1 MAHTKPKPTRYT
13 HTRNNTKT
21 RTDHSYP
28 FPPRPRPSILPRP
41 HEKRG
46 TALCPVRGASTDGQ
60 LQQQQQQQHQQEQQ
74 QPNREGKTI
83 IQRST
88 GDRHYNLYFDWRNQ
102 CPHTRLLPCFVY
114 PPPFPLLNHPMTFHR
129 TALGFFVIQFS
140 YRLISLFFLCCD
152 LFLINFGFFFVCVW
166 VCACVWTRAHV
177 ESIISIAITRYGALL
192 VAHRQLVGAA
202 RRNFGRTISE
212 SIFIWRKRERES
224 ETRSET
230 VREMTL
236 ADVIFP
242 PLFFLFFFFLL
253 AVLVE
258 LRGKELRSYWT
269 LRKSLGMEENQTDK
283 ANLWSLS
290 ETLLFVLRV
299 RKKRT
304 MKWEEFWRDQVD
316 LGRFSKFSAPFL
328 IGSFEVRS
336 QSAVS
341 REQSRFCWPIRDG
354 DRERNI
360 FIFKKINP
368 KSPMDPTSALSNYD
382 RHPWS

>member
-1 MAHTKPKPTRYT
+1 MNSGSCWIHYIDCNYTVRCIVGRSPPIGRRRETKFWK
-13 HTRNNTKT
+13 NNQREHFYLTK
-21 RTDHSYP
+21 
-28 FPPRPRPSILPRP
+28 
-41 HEKRG
+41 
-46 TALCPVRGASTDGQ
+46 
-60 LQQQQQQQHQQEQQ
+60 
-74 QPNREGKTI
+74 
-83 IQRST
+83 
-88 GDRHYNLYFDWRNQ
+88 
-102 CPHTRLLPCFVY
+102 
-114 PPPFPLLNHPMTFHR
+114 
-129 TALGFFVIQFS
+129 
-140 YRLISLFFLCCD
+140 
-152 LFLINFGFFFVCVW
+152 
-166 VCACVWTRAHV
+166 
-177 ESIISIAITRYGALL
+177 
-192 VAHRQLVGAA
+192 
-202 RRNFGRTISE
+202 
-212 SIFIWRKRERES
+212 KRERERNS
-224 ETRSET
+224 KWNGPRNDARWCYLST
-230 VREMTL
+230 V
-236 ADVIFP
+236 VFS
-242 PLFFLFFFFLL
+242 FLFFLL